1 MWTSFFGAVAAAA
14 ATLSGLIFVGVSI
27 SLARILSIPRLP
39 DRALQ
44 SLMLLGM
51 VLVTSLLYLVPGQ
64 PIRLLGVE
72 LLCIGPVAW
81 PIVLKLDMGMLR
93 NIDPLY
99 KWNFR
104 LNMLLSQLSVLPY
117 LLGGIV
123 AIGWGPKG
131 IYWLVPGLLFSFL
144 KAVLDAWVLLVEIH
158 R

>member
-1 MWTSFFGAVAAAA
+1 MWTNFFGAVAGAA

-72 LLCIGPVAW
+72 LLCIGLVAW

-93 NIDPLY
+93 NIDPCSLSLT
-99 KWNFR
+99 R
-104 LNMLLSQLSVLPY
+104 LSTSCA
-117 LLGGIV
+117 GKR
-123 AIGWGPKG
+123 IG
-131 IYWLVPGLLFSFL
+131 LV
-144 KAVLDAWVLLVEIH
+144 DLLVEFSAA
-158 R
+158 RCEMW